1 MFYNYLYIIIIIIN
15 IIILNSIITRHIV
28 TTTVPTLVEAGV
40 LYAVA
45 LLGVVVVV
53 QRCEP
58 QRLEVFGWGI
68 NRDVEGVRSQNT
80 RWGGG
85 GGDITTVL

>member
-1 MFYNYLYIIIIIIN
+1 MWFSESRDEWKTGGLPQKL
-15 IIILNSIITRHIV
+15 LNHWIRLLHVIHRKFTKHIV
-28 TTTVPTLVEAGV
+28 TTTVPTLVGAGG

-53 QRCEP
+53 RRCEP

-68 NRDVEGVRSQNT
+68 NRDG
-80 RWGGG
+80 
-85 GGDITTVL
+85 